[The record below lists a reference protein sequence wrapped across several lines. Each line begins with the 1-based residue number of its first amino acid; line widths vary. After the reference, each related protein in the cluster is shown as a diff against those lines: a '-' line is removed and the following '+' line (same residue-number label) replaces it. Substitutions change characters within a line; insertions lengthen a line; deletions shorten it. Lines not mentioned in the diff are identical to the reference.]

1 MIVIG
6 ADTHKGSHALAAVDE
21 GTGRVRGGR
30 EIKADAVGHVAAVRW
45 ARGLDEERVWAI
57 EDCRSCS
64 RRLEQ
69 ALLAAGE
76 RVVRVA
82 PHRMGESCKGE
93 REPGESDEID
103 ALAVARAV
111 VKDGV
116 EQLVAYLNE
125 QAMEIRLLLDHRN
138 DLVAERTRTINRL
151 RWHLLELCP
160 ELERSLKRGALNQPR
175 VLDRVD
181 RRLRKLPAGARIRIA
196 REQVAQLRCLT
207 RQIDQLA
214 AELAELVKAHR
225 PQLLAEQGCGA
236 LTAAILIGHT
246 AGVKQFRKHS
256 SFGLQTGTAP
266 IPCSSGQR
274 TQHRLNRGGDRQL
287 NHALHIIAVTRAQRD
302 PATKEY
308 LARKEAEGKT
318 KKGALRCSSA
328 TSHAASTASSQ
339 SRPATS
345 KPPTES
351 RSPSPN
357 PPRSPSAPARSE
369 RSSRSRQPLADDLH
383 QLNRT
388 DQRPLSAVLPRAG
401 LRDEPTP
408 PTSRAVS
415 RRDHPRPG
423 PQRHQ
428 PTRSQPLCR
437 PLVPRRDQAHP
448 PNPAVTALR
457 FTRSLPL
464 KNPQTADLP

>member
-21 GTGRVRGGR
+21 GTGRVRGSR
-30 EIKADAVGHVAAVRW
+30 EIKAEELGHLAAVRW
-45 ARGLDEERVWAI
+45 ARGLDEERVWAL
-57 EDCRSCS
+57 EDCRHVS

-82 PHRMGESCKGE
+82 PHRMGASRKGE
-93 REPGESDEID
+93 REPGKSDQID

-116 EQLVAYLNE
+116 AQFPVAYLNE
-125 QAMEIRLLLDHRN
+125 QAMEIRLLLDHRG
-138 DLVAERTRTINRL
+138 DLVAERTRTVNRL

-181 RRLRKLPAGARIRIA
+181 RRLRTLLAGARVRVA
-196 REQVAQLRCLT
+196 REQVSHLRTLN
-207 RQIDQLA
+207 REIDALQCGLV
-214 AELAELVKAHR
+214 ELVKAHR

-246 AGVKQFRKHS
+246 AGVKRFGSES
-256 SFGLQTGTAP
+256 SFALLTGTAP

-287 NHALHIIAVTRAQRD
+287 NHALHIIALTRAQRD

-318 KKGALRCSSA
+318 QKGAVRSLKRHLA
-328 TSHAASTASSQ
+328 RRFYHLLAEAPADHQQAAVDPNSNGIA
-339 SRPATS
+339 
-345 KPPTES
+345 
-351 RSPSPN
+351 PSPMACVN
-357 PPRSPSAPARSE
+357 
-369 RSSRSRQPLADDLH
+369 
-383 QLNRT
+383 
-388 DQRPLSAVLPRAG
+388 
-401 LRDEPTP
+401 
-408 PTSRAVS
+408 
-415 RRDHPRPG
+415 
-423 PQRHQ
+423 
-428 PTRSQPLCR
+428 
-437 PLVPRRDQAHP
+437 
-448 PNPAVTALR
+448 
-457 FTRSLPL
+457 
-464 KNPQTADLP
+464 